1 MSEIDCYS
9 GNIIHDLDDG
19 AEGTHSKLADGAKP
33 GVTDTPE
40 GHATIQRDLNRMVK
54 WADRNLKQLRTRGH
68 MKLYTWRG
76 IAPDTSPCWGLTS
89 SSTEKDLG
97 GSWSTVPRS

>member
-33 GVTDTPE
+33 GVADTPE

-54 WADRNLKQLRTRGH
+54 WADRNLKQFNKGTYEVVH
-68 MKLYTWRG
+68 MERN
-76 IAPDTSPCWGLTS
+76 SPRYQS
-89 SSTEKDLG
+89 MLG
-97 GSWSTVPRS
+97 AD

>member
-33 GVTDTPE
+33 GGVADTRGSCYHPE
-40 GHATIQRDLNRMVK
+40 GPEQDGEM
-54 WADRNLKQLRTRGH
+54 G
-68 MKLYTWRG
+68 
-76 IAPDTSPCWGLTS
+76 
-89 SSTEKDLG
+89 
-97 GSWSTVPRS
+97 